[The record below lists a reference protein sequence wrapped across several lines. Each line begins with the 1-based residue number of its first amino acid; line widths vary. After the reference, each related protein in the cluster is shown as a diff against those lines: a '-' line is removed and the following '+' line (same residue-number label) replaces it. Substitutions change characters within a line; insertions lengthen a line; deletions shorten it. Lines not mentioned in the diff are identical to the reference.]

1 MQNLRRYGR
10 PPFTVAVV
18 HGGPGGPGQMAPVAR
33 ELSGRW
39 GVLEPI
45 QTATS
50 VEGQVRELGAVL
62 EEAGDAP
69 VTLVGSSWGAMLGY
83 MVAARHPALVRK
95 LILVGSGVFEERYA
109 ARITETRLGRLAE
122 DERREARF
130 LLAVLSD
137 PATAEKSAPLAR
149 LDELFTLAD
158 AYAPLTLDTEVLEY
172 QYEVNRSV
180 WGEAERLRRGGGLLE
195 LGRRI
200 RCPVVAIHGDHDP
213 HPAEGVREPLS
224 RVLRDF
230 RFLLLRKCGHLPWI
244 EREARD
250 EFYRLL
256 SLELR

>member
-1 MQNLRRYGR
+1 
-10 PPFTVAVV
+10 
-18 HGGPGGPGQMAPVAR
+18 
-33 ELSGRW
+33 
-39 GVLEPI
+39 
-45 QTATS
+45 
-50 VEGQVRELGAVL
+50 
-62 EEAGDAP
+62 
-69 VTLVGSSWGAMLGY
+69 
-83 MVAARHPALVRK
+83 K
-95 LILVGSGVFEERYA
+95 
-109 ARITETRLGRLAE
+109 
-122 DERREARF
+122 
-130 LLAVLSD
+130 
-137 PATAEKSAPLAR
+137 
-149 LDELFTLAD
+149 
-158 AYAPLTLDTEVLEY
+158 
-172 QYEVNRSV
+172 YEVNRSV